1 MAWTEAALEE
11 LGLAPAWVRRDAAR
25 AADVN
30 EAAAHAAGEAAVAAV
45 ARGAQPASPDAPR
58 EPARRIARDSGRDG
72 GGDGGQDGG
81 QDGASGDAGSAS
93 PNDAAH
99 AMARVAGAE
108 ASAADA
114 VADEHAALAR
124 QAGDGRGQTRQAA
137 AESGARAAADAPA
150 PAAAPA
156 SRTRDATIARGASPD
171 EPGVAGVVGVVGVAD
186 EPSVAGGA
194 RRARTSGGGADV
206 PARALDWTDAAE
218 ATRPAAAPA
227 PAALTGG
234 DAGAAASD
242 EDMSWFDLE
251 PVHEPVLPDVAARP
265 AATTP
270 SVAELGW
277 DELRARVAD
286 CERCRLCEKR
296 TNTVFGVGDEHADWM
311 LVGEAPGENE
321 DKQGEPFVGQAG
333 KLLDNMLRALALKR
347 GENVYIANVIK
358 CRPPGNRNPEPDEVA
373 RCEPY
378 LQRQVALVK
387 PKLIVAL
394 GRFAAQT
401 LLKTDE
407 SIASMRGRV
416 HQYEGVPV
424 IVTYHP
430 AYLLRSLQDKAKA
443 WSDLCLANDT
453 YRSAAPAADPP

>member
-45 ARGAQPASPDAPR
+45 ARGAQPASPDASR
-58 EPARRIARDSGRDG
+58 EPARRIARDGGRDG
-72 GGDGGQDGG
+72 GQN
-81 QDGASGDAGSAS
+81 GASGDAGSAS

-99 AMARVAGAE
+99 ATARGAGAGE
-108 ASAADA
+108 SAAAA

-124 QAGDGRGQTRQAA
+124 QAGDGRGQARQAA

-171 EPGVAGVVGVVGVAD
+171 EPGVVGVVGVAD

-194 RRARTSGGGADV
+194 RRARTSGGGAEV
-206 PARALDWTDAAE
+206 PASALDLTDAAE

-251 PVHEPVLPDVAARP
+251 PVHEPALPDVAARP

-286 CERCRLCEKR
+286 CARCRLCEKR

-401 LLKTDE
+401 LLKTDG

>member
-30 EAAAHAAGEAAVAAV
+30 EAAAHAAGETAVAAV

-58 EPARRIARDSGRDG
+58 EPARRIARDGGRDG
-72 GGDGGQDGG
+72 GR
-81 QDGASGDAGSAS
+81 DGASGDAGSAS

-108 ASAADA
+108 ASAAAA
-114 VADEHAALAR
+114 VADERAALAR
-124 QAGDGRGQTRQAA
+124 QAGDGRGQARQAA
-137 AESGARAAADAPA
+137 AESGVRAAADAPA
-150 PAAAPA
+150 PAAAPE

-171 EPGVAGVVGVVGVAD
+171 EPGVVGVAD

-194 RRARTSGGGADV
+194 RRARASGGGADV
-206 PARALDWTDAAE
+206 PASALDWTDAAE
-218 ATRPAAAPA
+218 ATRPAEAPA

-286 CERCRLCEKR
+286 CARCRLCEKR

-401 LLKTDE
+401 LLKTDG

>member
-25 AADVN
+25 AVDVN
-30 EAAAHAAGEAAVAAV
+30 EAAAHAAGETAVAAV
-45 ARGAQPASPDAPR
+45 ARGAQPASPDASR

-72 GGDGGQDGG
+72 GR
-81 QDGASGDAGSAS
+81 DGASGDAGSAS

-108 ASAADA
+108 ASAAAA
-114 VADEHAALAR
+114 VADERAALAR
-124 QAGDGRGQTRQAA
+124 QAGDGRGQARQAA

-171 EPGVAGVVGVVGVAD
+171 EPGVVGVAD

-206 PARALDWTDAAE
+206 PASALDWTDAAE

-251 PVHEPVLPDVAARP
+251 PVHEPVLPDVAARL

-401 LLKTDE
+401 LLKTDG